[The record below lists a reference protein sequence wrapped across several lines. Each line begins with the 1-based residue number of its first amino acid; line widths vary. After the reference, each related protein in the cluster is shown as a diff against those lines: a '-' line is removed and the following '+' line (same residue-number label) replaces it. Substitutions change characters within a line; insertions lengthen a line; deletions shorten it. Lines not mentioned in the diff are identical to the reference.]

1 MFYKF
6 ICKLIHEF
14 EMCFLMGI
22 KVNVLARLVHKSL
35 FNLEVAG
42 NILKT
47 RIFHEIMGV
56 GRKHYSNMRR
66 QHNSVRYTP

>member
-1 MFYKF
+1 MFHKF

-14 EMCFLMGI
+14 EMCFPMGI
-22 KVNVLARLVHKSL
+22 KVNVLAKLVHKSL
-35 FNLEVAG
+35 FNLEVDG

-47 RIFHEIMGV
+47 RIFHSIMGEK
-56 GRKHYSNMRR
+56 KHYSNMRR